1 MIAMDSARR
10 SQPETGNATRAGTPF
25 ATLCY
30 ESRAKARPSE
40 DDLTELVDD
49 ARERN
54 RQFGVTGMLVH
65 QGDRFFQWLEGPGAA
80 LDGLWSSIRRDDRHG
95 DIQLLG
101 EGVTPI
107 RLFSDW
113 DLRFLHR
120 GDDDPP
126 AVDGAAAPTSVESD
140 PVDAS
145 GVARLAELALAGDDP
160 GLETLRTQLQS
171 PLVYWPGTA
180 SCSGA
185 LCHCGFC
192 SDVRA
197 A

>member
-10 SQPETGNATRAGTPF
+10 SQPETGTPHAARAGLPF

-30 ESRAKARPSE
+30 QSRAKARPSE

-65 QGDRFFQWLEGPGAA
+65 QGDRFFQWREGPGAA

-113 DLRFLHR
+113 DLRFFTEAMTTHR
-120 GDDDPP
+120 RWTARRRRLPSR
-126 AVDGAAAPTSVESD
+126 VTRST
-140 PVDAS
+140 
-145 GVARLAELALAGDDP
+145 RLALHG
-160 GLETLRTQLQS
+160 S
-171 PLVYWPGTA
+171 PSWL
-180 SCSGA
+180 
-185 LCHCGFC
+185 
-192 SDVRA
+192 
-197 A
+197 